1 MQMSSF
7 QKAGS
12 KGEGHT
18 VDDIWESPKIRGY
31 LILGS
36 L

>member
-1 MQMSSF
+1 MRAVQDRMGKKSAPVS
-7 QKAGS
+7 
-12 KGEGHT
+12 H
-18 VDDIWESPKIRGY
+18 IWEFPKIRGY